1 MISMAPAE
9 VLGAIEQF
17 RCCKNH
23 DIEHFLRHNALEFER
38 RGLCTTYLYA
48 DTDSYEISGY
58 FSLTHKALAIENL
71 SKERRKDIT
80 GSKTASIAP
89 FILLG
94 QLGKRMEQTENGTVI
109 AASISGDEMLKDVFA
124 IIALANEYIINRRVL
139 VECDDEDRLLDF
151 YLRNGFRLLERD
163 DGKCTLYLKME
174 APLL

>member
-17 RCCKNH
+17 RCCKNY

-58 FSLTHKALAIENL
+58 FSLTHKALAIESL
-71 SKERRKDIT
+71 SKERRKDIA
-80 GSKTASIAP
+80 GNKTASIAP

-94 QLGKRMEQTENGTVI
+94 QLGKRMERTEDGTFI

-139 VECDDEDRLLDF
+139 VECDDEDRLLAF

-163 DGKCTLYLKME
+163 GGKCTLYLKME
-174 APLL
+174 APHF

>member
-1 MISMAPAE
+1 MAPAE

-17 RCCKNH
+17 RCCKNY

-58 FSLTHKALAIENL
+58 FSLTHKALSIGSL

-80 GSKTASIAP
+80 GNKTASIAP

-94 QLGKRMEQTENGTVI
+94 QLGKRMEHAEDGTVI
-109 AASISGDEMLKDVFA
+109 AAPIAGDEMLRDAFFNYRACERVHHKSQGACRV
-124 IIALANEYIINRRVL
+124 RRRRTPAGIL
-139 VECDDEDRLLDF
+139 F
-151 YLRNGFRLLERD
+151 PQWFSP
-163 DGKCTLYLKME
+163 
-174 APLL
+174 A

>member
-1 MISMAPAE
+1 MAPAE

-17 RCCKNH
+17 RCCKNY

-58 FSLTHKALAIENL
+58 FSLTHKALSIGSL

-80 GSKTASIAP
+80 GNKTASIAP

-94 QLGKRMEQTENGTVI
+94 QLGKRMEHAEDGTVI
-109 AASISGDEMLKDVFA
+109 AAPIAGDEMLRDAFS

-139 VECDDEDRLLDF
+139 VECDDEERLLAF
-151 YLRNGFRLLERD
+151 YSRNGFRLLERED
-163 DGKCTLYLKME
+163 NKCTLYLKLE
-174 APLL
+174 TPSF